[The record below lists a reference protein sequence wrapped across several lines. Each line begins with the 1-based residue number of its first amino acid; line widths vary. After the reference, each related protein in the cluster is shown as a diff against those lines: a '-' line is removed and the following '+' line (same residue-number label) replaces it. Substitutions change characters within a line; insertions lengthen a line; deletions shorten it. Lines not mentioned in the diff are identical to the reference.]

1 MTIFISQAW
10 WPACTWH
17 CFGHECLYACVCVC
31 VSTLGMGDNK
41 NSMLQYIVI
50 VRNYHDNRY
59 YHDNILAYSD
69 SITTTKIVNIGQNLN
84 AFNTPFTLLTNPGT
98 ARDGS
103 E

>member
-1 MTIFISQAW
+1 
-10 WPACTWH
+10 
-17 CFGHECLYACVCVC
+17 
-31 VSTLGMGDNK
+31 MGDNK

-50 VRNYHDNRY
+50 VRNYHDNRH
-59 YHDNILAYSD
+59 YHDNILAYSDLAYSD